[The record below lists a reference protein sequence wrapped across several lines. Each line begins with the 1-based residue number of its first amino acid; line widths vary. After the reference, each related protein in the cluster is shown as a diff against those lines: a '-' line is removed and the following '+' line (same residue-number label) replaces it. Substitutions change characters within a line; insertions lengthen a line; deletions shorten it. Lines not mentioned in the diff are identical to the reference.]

1 MPKAT
6 SSTFLCSVCL
16 SRFTSSRGLCMH
28 LYHNRTTCGYSVP
41 THNNET
47 SDDDSSNSGSGNN
60 DKFSN
65 DGIGNDNKNE
75 IETCNDLDYNQ
86 PFLLTPSQLEE
97 IPGEMDVVHH
107 SVDQRVHVELLHLLE
122 KVEAPDY
129 LFKEII
135 DWGSHAQ
142 AMNYSFTPWPSS
154 RHANLKD
161 LQDPFNMHNL
171 CPTISE
177 LKLESVDAR
186 VPIVSFDFKTL
197 LVSLLTDSSLM
208 QPENLV
214 LNKPIT
220 RPDGSLDVTPWFL
233 PFKSDGM
240 KVDEVLSGKW
250 FNDTVSSARD
260 PANCFYCPL
269 IMYVDKTFIDPMR
282 CYFNLE
288 PFNFTLAIFK
298 RSCQTQFSFLR
309 TLHPKWD
316 GCCSP
321 FC

>member
-1 MPKAT
+1 MWLQPVCSQQAT
-6 SSTFLCSVCL
+6 TK
-16 SRFTSSRGLCMH
+16 H
-28 LYHNRTTCGYSVP
+28 LMTTAATVASG
-41 THNNET
+41 NGNK
-47 SDDDSSNSGSGNN
+47 DDISNSGNGNDENAIECNN
-60 DKFSN
+60 D
-65 DGIGNDNKNE
+65 
-75 IETCNDLDYNQ
+75 IEDDYE
-86 PFLLTPSQLEE
+86 PFELTPRRSLVRWMRFTILQ
-97 IPGEMDVVHH
+97 H
-107 SVDQRVHVELLHLLE
+107 VHVELLHLLE

-129 LFKEII
+129 LFKVII

-154 RHANLKD
+154 RHASLKD

-186 VPIVSFDFKTL
+186 VPMVVFYFKTL
-197 LVSLLTDSSLM
+197 LVLLLLTDSSVM
-208 QPENLV
+208 PPENLV
-214 LNKPIT
+214 LNKPVT
-220 RPDGSLDVTPWFL
+220 RLDGSLDVTPWFL

-250 FNDTVSSARD
+250 FSDTVSSARD
-260 PANCFYCPL
+260 PPNCFYCPL

-282 CYFNLE
+282 SNFNLE